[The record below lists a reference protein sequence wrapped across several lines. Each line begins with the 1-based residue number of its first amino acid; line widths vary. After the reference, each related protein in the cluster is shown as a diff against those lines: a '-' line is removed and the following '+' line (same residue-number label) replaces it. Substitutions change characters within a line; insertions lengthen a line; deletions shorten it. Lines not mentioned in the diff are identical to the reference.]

1 MKTNHKRKI
10 AKWQPPGECLACG
23 SESGLLHHCVSSEK
37 VVHGETFHVSHQGY
51 ECRDCGFT
59 FLGPDEMDEAVR
71 AAVTAYQKQHEL
83 LTAQELR
90 DLRKKMKWSQAD
102 LARYSGLGIATI
114 KRLELGCNVQTKA
127 NNAAL
132 VQCFSQDQPIVI
144 FGNCEVVRYSDA
156 VPSSNATAES
166 AFSLSL
172 SWLSLSEKKT
182 FKQKAVKCED
192 LCQYDFFELKPC

>member
-10 AKWQPPGECLACG
+10 ADWKPPTECVACG
-23 SESGLLHHCVSSEK
+23 SESGFAHKLVHSEK
-37 VVHGETFHVSHQGY
+37 VVHGETFAVEHHCH
-51 ECRDCGFT
+51 ECRDCGFR

-71 AAVTAYQKQHEL
+71 AAVAAYQKQHEL

-102 LARYSGLGIATI
+102 LASYSGLGIATI
-114 KRLELGCNVQTKA
+114 KRLELGCTVQTKT

-144 FGNCEVVRYSDA
+144 FGDCEVVRYSGIITSVD
-156 VPSSNATAES
+156 SETETTHATH
-166 AFSLSL
+166 L
-172 SWLSLSEKKT
+172 SWLSLTGHKT
-182 FKQKAVKCED
+182 VKTKQAIIGIFHDSFLLESS
-192 LCQYDFFELKPC
+192 PC